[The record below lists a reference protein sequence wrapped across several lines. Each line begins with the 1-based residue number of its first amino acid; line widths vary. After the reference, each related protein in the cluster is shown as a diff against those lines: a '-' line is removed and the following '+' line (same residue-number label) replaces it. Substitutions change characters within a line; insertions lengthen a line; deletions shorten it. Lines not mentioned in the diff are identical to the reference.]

1 MARPQLNFR
10 LDAEMLAAIKAKS
23 EAEGITLTDFIV
35 NACRSALGIE
45 TMERTDY
52 PSSDAL
58 ENLAARLANVESSL
72 AECITSKSRVDRI
85 EQRVEAVLGETVA

>member
-35 NACRSALGIE
+35 NACRRALGIE
-45 TMERTDY
+45 TMERTTH

-58 ENLAARLANVESSL
+58 ENLVARLANVESSL

-85 EQRVEAVLGETVA
+85 EQRVEAVLGETGA